1 MTQIIG
7 KGCATQVAPL
17 LVTGQPPAYNSRIV
31 GYTAYHQGQLGAI
44 VLINTAI
51 ANVSETSKN
60 SLTINLFLPN
70 FAGKTLYLSYL
81 TAAGADAKHGT
92 TWNGTSYEQSGDGT
106 PTKVD
111 NAVRTAVIASN
122 GVATL
127 TLRDSQAVVANIGS
141 YVGTQPANRTACSAL
156 ARTVL
161 DAAGETSTGTS
172 SAPSSTQSSAA
183 SSLSMGLS
191 SSSSS
196 SSSTSILTAS
206 TSMMTAIMGSSSP
219 TATATSV
226 TSAFAGQFLKFTLT
240 TMIGL
245 VVTLLL

>member
-7 KGCATQVAPL
+7 KGCATKVAPL
-17 LVTGQPPAYNSRIV
+17 LVTGQPPAYTNRIV

-44 VLINTAI
+44 VLINTVI

-60 SLTINLFLPN
+60 SLTIDLFLPN

-92 TWNGTSYEQSGDGT
+92 MWNGTSYEQSGDGT

-111 NAVRTAVIASN
+111 NTVRTAVVASN
-122 GVATL
+122 GVATV

-141 YVGTQPANRTACSAL
+141 YVGTRPANKTACSAL
-156 ARTVL
+156 ARTVP
-161 DAAGETSTGTS
+161 DAASEMSTGMG
-172 SAPSSTQSSAA
+172 SASSSTQSSAA
-183 SSLSMGLS
+183 
-191 SSSSS
+191 

-226 TSAFAGQFLKFTLT
+226 TGLFARQFLKFTLT
-240 TMIGL
+240 TIIGL
-245 VVTLLL
+245 VITLFL

>member
-17 LVTGQPPAYNSRIV
+17 LVTGQPPAYNNRIV

-44 VLINTAI
+44 VLINTVI
-51 ANVSETSKN
+51 ANVSESSKN
-60 SLTINLFLPN
+60 SLTIDLFLPN

-81 TAAGADAKHGT
+81 TAAGADAKYGT
-92 TWNGTSYEQSGDGT
+92 TWNGTSYEHSGDGT

-111 NAVRTAVIASN
+111 NTVRTAVVASN
-122 GVATL
+122 GIATV

-141 YVGTQPANRTACSAL
+141 YVGTRPANRTACSAL
-156 ARTVL
+156 ARTVP
-161 DAAGETSTGTS
+161 DAAGEMSTGMG
-172 SAPSSTQSSAA
+172 SASSSTQSSAA
-183 SSLSMGLS
+183 
-191 SSSSS
+191 

-226 TSAFAGQFLKFTLT
+226 TGSFVRQFLKFTLT

-245 VVTLLL
+245 VITLFL

>member
-17 LVTGQPPAYNSRIV
+17 IVTGQPPTYNNRIV
-31 GYTAYHQGQLGAI
+31 GYTAYHKGRLGAI
-44 VLINTAI
+44 ILINTVI

-60 SLTINLFLPN
+60 SLTIELFLPN

-92 TWNGTSYEQSGDGT
+92 TWNGTSYEHSGDGT

-111 NAVRTAVIASN
+111 NAILTAIVASN
-122 GVATL
+122 GAARL

-141 YVGTQPANRTACSAL
+141 YVGTNPANRTACSAL
-156 ARTVL
+156 ARTVP
-161 DAAGETSTGTS
+161 DAESETSTSG
-172 SAPSSTQSSAA
+172 A
-183 SSLSMGLS
+183 SSMRAL
-191 SSSSS
+191 S

-206 TSMMTAIMGSSSP
+206 TSMMTSMMGSSSP
-219 TATATSV
+219 TAMANSV
-226 TSAFAGQFLKFTLT
+226 AGAFARLSSKFTLT

-245 VVTLLL
+245 VVTLFL

>member
-7 KGCATQVAPL
+7 KGCATQIAPL
-17 LVTGQPPAYNSRIV
+17 LVTGQPPAYNNRIV

-44 VLINTAI
+44 ILINTAI

-60 SLTINLFLPN
+60 SLTIDLSLPH

-111 NAVRTAVIASN
+111 NAVLTAVDTSN
-122 GVATL
+122 GAATL
-127 TLRDSQAVVANIGS
+127 TLRDSQAVVANVGS
-141 YVGTQPANRTACSAL
+141 YVGTNPANRTACSAL
-156 ARTVL
+156 ASTVP
-161 DAAGETSTGTS
+161 DAAGEMSTDTS
-172 SAPSSTQSSAA
+172 SASSSTQSSAA
-183 SSLSMGLS
+183 SSSMRLL
-191 SSSSS
+191 S

-206 TSMMTAIMGSSSP
+206 TSMMTSIMGSSSP
-219 TATATSV
+219 TAAANSV
-226 TSAFAGQFLKFTLT
+226 TGAFAGQFLKFTLT

-245 VVTLLL
+245 AVTLFL

>member
-141 YVGTQPANRTACSAL
+141 YVGTHPANRTACLAL
-156 ARTVL
+156 ARTVP
-161 DAAGETSTGTS
+161 DAASETSTGMSSTS
-172 SAPSSTQSSAA
+172 SSTQSSVA
-183 SSLSMGLS
+183 S
-191 SSSSS
+191 SSSMRLLSS

>member
-17 LVTGQPPAYNSRIV
+17 LVTGQPPAYINRIV
-31 GYTAYHQGQLGAI
+31 GYTAYHQGQLATI

-60 SLTINLFLPN
+60 SLTIDLFLPN

-92 TWNGTSYEQSGDGT
+92 MWNGTSYEQSGDGT
-106 PTKVD
+106 PTKV
-111 NAVRTAVIASN
+111 NNTIHTVVVASN
-122 GVATL
+122 GTARL

-141 YVGTQPANRTACSAL
+141 YVGSHPANRTACSAL
-156 ARTVL
+156 ARTVP
-161 DAAGETSTGTS
+161 DAASEVSTGMG
-172 SAPSSTQSSAA
+172 SASSSTQSSTA
-183 SSLSMGLS
+183 S
-191 SSSSS
+191 SSSMRLSA

-219 TATATSV
+219 TAAATSV
-226 TSAFAGQFLKFTLT
+226 TGAFAKQFLKFTLT

-245 VVTLLL
+245 VITLFL